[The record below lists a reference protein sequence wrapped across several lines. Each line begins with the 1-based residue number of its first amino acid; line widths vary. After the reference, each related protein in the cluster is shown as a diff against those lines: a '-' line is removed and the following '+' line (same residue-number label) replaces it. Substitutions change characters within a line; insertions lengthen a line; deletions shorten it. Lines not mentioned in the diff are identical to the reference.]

1 MSIFIFKGFGQT
13 SRKKKSMVSESWVLG
28 TCQRTLIYL
37 GDLGKNLCVPSLLKK
52 TIITNDLTYLADTS

>member
-13 SRKKKSMVSESWVLG
+13 SKKKKSMVSESWVLG

-52 TIITNDLTYLADTS
+52 IHYH